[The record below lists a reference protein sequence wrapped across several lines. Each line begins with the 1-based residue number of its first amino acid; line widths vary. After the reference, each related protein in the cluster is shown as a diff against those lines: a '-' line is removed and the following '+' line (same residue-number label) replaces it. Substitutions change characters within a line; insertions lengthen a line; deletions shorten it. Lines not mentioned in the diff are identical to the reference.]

1 MLLFAYANMQ
11 IGRPWSG
18 RQVAR
23 SGKVWGTEQKDTRSL
38 GTWDRITERQPE
50 VVVGVGQAEGLGL
63 DGGWGRV
70 GLASQKLLSSVR
82 CLPGLRLASPSKV
95 GSGSPGTIC
104 CWRGRGR
111 AGAQLGW
118 GRGGPGTPPPPPLRY
133 RRLRCN
139 GGREAH
145 KKTAEPGL
153 VFCSLCP

>member
-1 MLLFAYANMQ
+1 
-11 IGRPWSG
+11 
-18 RQVAR
+18 
-23 SGKVWGTEQKDTRSL
+23 VWGTEQKDTRSL

-104 CWRGRGR
+104 CWRGARGG
-111 AGAQLGW
+111 GAA
-118 GRGGPGTPPPPPLRY
+118 GGPGPPPPPRFDTE
-133 RRLRCN
+133 
-139 GGREAH
+139 G
-145 KKTAEPGL
+145 
-153 VFCSLCP
+153 